1 MKTQVFNLKNEV
13 VGDVELPTSVFGV
26 KWNPTLVAQ
35 VVRAQL
41 ANKRRPWAHAKT
53 RAEVRGGGRKPWR
66 QKGTGRAR
74 HGSIRSPLWVGGGKA
89 HGPLKTRDYS
99 QKVNKKMKRAA
110 LFSVLSRKLHDGEV
124 KIFVDLAIAEPKTKR
139 LAEPLRIV
147 LGLKKNEKRFDALLV
162 ADKENKNIIRA
173 SANLPKAKATTPE
186 SLNVYDVLNYKSIFI
201 EKEALGAMSRHYH
214 ITQ

>member
-1 MKTQVFNLKNEV
+1 MKAEVFNLKNEV
-13 VGDVELPTSVFGV
+13 VGDVELPASVFGV
-26 KWNPTLVAQ
+26 KWNPVLVAQ

-41 ANKRRPWAHAKT
+41 ANKRVPWAHAKT

-74 HGSIRSPLWVGGGKA
+74 HGSICSPLWVGGGKA

-110 LFSVLSRKLHDGEV
+110 LFSVLSRKLKDGEI
-124 KIFVDLAIAEPKTKR
+124 KIFADLRIEAPKTKKI
-139 LAEPLRIV
+139 AEPLRIV

-162 ADKENKNIIRA
+162 ADKENKNIMRA
-173 SANLPKAKATTPE
+173 SSNLPKAKATTSE
-186 SLNVYDVLNYKSIFI
+186 SLNVYDVLNYKNIFI
-201 EKEALGAMSRHYH
+201 EKEALGAMSKHYKL
-214 ITQ
+214 